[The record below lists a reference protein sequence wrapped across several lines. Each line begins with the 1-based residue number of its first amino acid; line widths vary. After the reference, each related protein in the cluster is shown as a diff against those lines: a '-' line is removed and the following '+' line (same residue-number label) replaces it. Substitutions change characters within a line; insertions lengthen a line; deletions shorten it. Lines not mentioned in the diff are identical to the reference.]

1 MKRRVKKK
9 TRSRLVK
16 AQKLLTRAIHAIG
29 GSVSNRQQVF
39 RKMAR
44 KAETALKDYSKE

>member
-1 MKRRVKKK
+1 MKHRVKKK
-9 TRSRLVK
+9 KRSRLVK

-29 GSVSNRQQVF
+29 GTVKQRQNVF

-44 KAETALKDYSKE
+44 KAESALRDYSKE